1 MKFRIHIT
9 TFLLLLAGV
18 LYLSAPEASAADI
31 FTAQGRASWYGT
43 TAHGKQTANG
53 EIYNRHALT
62 AAHKGL
68 PFGTVVRVHNLRNGR
83 NVLVRVNDRGPFVK
97 GRIVDVSLKAAEL
110 LGMTKS
116 GVVPVRLE
124 VVGTKKG
131 TPLNAANAF
140 YVRLGQEKGA
150 LKARGKAMELQGK
163 LKCQVKL
170 LYSSAGVSPEFLL
183 CIGPFDRFK
192 EAHAQFMKLGSLDLR
207 GVKIIEAPAD
217 GQNSFTI
224 PDSVFGI
231 AGPDL
236 RTLWGEHGRM
246 LRLAAAVCHPALYA
260 VSVLAID
267 NTVFLLADL

>member
-1 MKFRIHIT
+1 MVF
-9 TFLLLLAGV
+9 FLFLSGV
-18 LYLSAPEASAADI
+18 FFPGGSEASASDV

-83 NVLVRVNDRGPFVK
+83 HVLVRVNDRGPFVK

-140 YVRLGQEKGA
+140 YVRLGQEKSA

-170 LYSSAGVSPEFLL
+170 LCSSAGASPEFLL

-192 EAHAQFMKLGSLDLR
+192 EAHTQFMKLGSGDLR
-207 GVKIIEAPAD
+207 GIKIIEAPAD
-217 GQNSFTI
+217 EQLSYALS
-224 PDSVFGI
+224 DSMCVLEGM
-231 AGPDL
+231 DL
-236 RTLWGEHGRM
+236 RKLWEEHGSM
-246 LRLAAAVCHPALYA
+246 IRLAAAACHPGLYA